1 MVTIASYSQE
11 KGETF
16 TLAPL
21 PGATSDAPDA
31 FPRAQTVPFCRPN
44 RLLLSTRR
52 FGGISMSGLT
62 DDETHMSTV
71 DVEDGWPPA
80 YGPS

>member
-1 MVTIASYSQE
+1 MH
-11 KGETF
+11 
-16 TLAPL
+16 PMR
-21 PGATSDAPDA
+21 
-31 FPRAQTVPFCRPN
+31 FPRAQTVPFCRSN

-52 FGGISMSGLT
+52 FGGIPTTSELT

-71 DVEDGWPPA
+71 DEEDGWPPA